1 MAARATGATG
11 ASRATGTKSVS
22 VRSTVVTSRL
32 PIDLDLT
39 LAPIRR
45 GKGDPTMRA
54 CDDGTW
60 WRATRTP
67 AGPATTA
74 LTTLASGDIR
84 VDAWGAG
91 ADWALE
97 AAPDLVGAND
107 SLDGFAPT
115 GKLGEIHRRF
125 AGLRVPR
132 TRAVFEAAFASV
144 LEQLVSGK
152 EARASHRGIT
162 RAWSE
167 TAPGPLEPP
176 LFLPP
181 APSALARRAYFEL
194 RPFGVEMKRAGA
206 LRGIATRADR
216 MEEAI
221 AMTPARARERLEA
234 VPGIGP
240 WTSAEI
246 AFVAL
251 GDGDAVSVG
260 DYWLPHTV
268 TFAFT
273 GRAATTRRCSSSSS
287 LSPVIAGASCASFMR
302 PELGHRASVRA
313 IASARGTPDAP
324 GARVQAIAA
333 YSTLALTL
341 GLVVTRPRLG
351 RKFRLDP
358 SISALLGVLA
368 LLAWGVVHPNHLG
381 AALAILWRPLA
392 GIVAIMITT
401 AVAQRLGALD
411 AVAAIALSN
420 AGPARSPARTFTAV
434 FIVSALT
441 AALLNND
448 AAVLLLTPIVVA
460 LVRRRYPD
468 RPGLVVPFAFAVF
481 MAAGV
486 APLAVSNPMNMVVAA
501 YAHIGFN
508 EYARIMLPIA
518 ALGGVIAVVV
528 LRVVFHR
535 ALAVTGAPPAPLP
548 VQRMTAAQRLML
560 VLLVAVV
567 GAYPIVSTFDG
578 PIWVVSVCGAA
589 VALVLASTQP
599 EVRVARLLI
608 KDVSWPIILFL
619 TAVFVLGIGLRNV
632 GFVHHLSIAYGDKSL
647 GAIGVV
653 SALGSATL
661 NNHPMAILNMLALDD
676 VPGAG
681 RREVLAA
688 LIGGDLGP
696 RLLPMGSLAGLLWME
711 SLRRLDVRVSV
722 ARFCAIGF
730 VVTAPA
736 ITVSLLLLHAF

>member
-1 MAARATGATG
+1 M
-11 ASRATGTKSVS
+11 
-22 VRSTVVTSRL
+22 
-32 PIDLDLT
+32 
-39 LAPIRR
+39 
-45 GKGDPTMRA
+45 
-54 CDDGTW
+54 
-60 WRATRTP
+60 
-67 AGPATTA
+67 
-74 LTTLASGDIR
+74 
-84 VDAWGAG
+84 
-91 ADWALE
+91 
-97 AAPDLVGAND
+97 
-107 SLDGFAPT
+107 
-115 GKLGEIHRRF
+115 
-125 AGLRVPR
+125 
-132 TRAVFEAAFASV
+132 
-144 LEQLVSGK
+144 
-152 EARASHRGIT
+152 
-162 RAWSE
+162 
-167 TAPGPLEPP
+167 
-176 LFLPP
+176 
-181 APSALARRAYFEL
+181 
-194 RPFGVEMKRAGA
+194 
-206 LRGIATRADR
+206 
-216 MEEAI
+216 
-221 AMTPARARERLEA
+221 
-234 VPGIGP
+234 
-240 WTSAEI
+240 
-246 AFVAL
+246 
-251 GDGDAVSVG
+251 
-260 DYWLPHTV
+260 
-268 TFAFT
+268 
-273 GRAATTRRCSSSSS
+273 
-287 LSPVIAGASCASFMR
+287 
-302 PELGHRASVRA
+302 
-313 IASARGTPDAP
+313 
-324 GARVQAIAA
+324 QAIAA

-351 RKFRLDP
+351 RKIRLDP
-358 SISALLGVLA
+358 AFSALAGVIL
-368 LLAWGVVHPNHLG
+368 LLAWGVVHPHHLG
-381 AALAILWRPLA
+381 AALSILWRPLA

-411 AVAAIALSN
+411 AVAALALSSSSSRR
-420 AGPARSPARTFTAV
+420 ASSGAIPAHSPARTFVAV

-518 ALGGVIAVVV
+518 AVGGVLAVVV
-528 LRVVFHR
+528 LRVVFRR
-535 ALAVTGAPPAPLP
+535 ALAEGATPPAPMP
-548 VQRMTAAQRLML
+548 VRAMTTAQRLML

-578 PIWVVSVCGAA
+578 PIWVVAVCGAA
-589 VALVLASTQP
+589 LALVLASTQR
-599 EVRVARLLI
+599 EVRVAKLLVR
-608 KDVSWPIILFL
+608 DVSWPIILFL
-619 TAVFVLGIGLRNV
+619 TSVFVIGIGLRNV

-647 GAIGVV
+647 GAIGIV

-722 ARFCAIGF
+722 ARFCAVGF

-736 ITVSLLLLHAF
+736 IAVSLLLLHAL